1 HRALARRDGR
11 FLTQC
16 GVVQTGACR
25 NSLVMLTLASKLKKE
40 DGGKTGRASG
50 ASDST
55 HRVSIRDRLL
65 TKEVAELEANLP
77 STCKASFPDE
87 NKLHHFQLAV
97 SPAAFQAKWATYR
110 VVYNTNTAVWNYTGL
125 WRPSYLS
132 LPVPHLHRETITQS
146 KPSVT
151 FSITCI

>member
-1 HRALARRDGR
+1 
-11 FLTQC
+11 
-16 GVVQTGACR
+16 
-25 NSLVMLTLASKLKKE
+25 MLTLASKLKRE

-87 NKLHHFQLAV
+87 DQLHHFQLAV
-97 SPAAFQAKWATYR
+97 SPDEGYYQSGRFQFEINVPEA
-110 VVYNTNTAVWNYTGL
+110 YNMVTSLHSPLLWNCLQHGGKEGF
-125 WRPSYLS
+125 PG
-132 LPVPHLHRETITQS
+132 PVRIKKQ
-146 KPSVT
+146 
-151 FSITCI
+151 